1 MRRLARC
8 RAAHV
13 DAASVLTRRSGIE
26 AMAEQADRTKPRLGP
41 KRDFAPWADP
51 AARPLVRFEQVT
63 KRFGA
68 TSAIDR
74 LSLDIFAGEFFALLG
89 PSGCGKTTLLR
100 LLAGF
105 EAADEGRILLDGAD
119 LGATPPYRRP
129 TNMMFQN
136 YALFPHLTVAQN
148 VAFGLQQE
156 GMPKPQIAARV
167 AEMLALVKLEGFDRR
182 NPDRLSGGERQ
193 RVALARSLAKRPKV
207 LLLDEPMAALDK
219 KLRAETQFELIELQ
233 ARLATTFVIVTHDQ
247 EEAMTVA
254 DRMAVMER
262 GRIVQ
267 VGTPAEIYE
276 QPNSRYVADFVG
288 DVNLLEGRLAA
299 TTPGESLIQGTGG
312 AALRIAQAVDAAPG
326 ALVWVALRPEKVRI
340 GLDRPGEARGNV
352 LAGTVADVGYLGNLS
367 VYQVRLD
374 DGALMK
380 ATLSN
385 HTRML
390 ERAIGW
396 NDRVWLSWPA
406 DAAIVLTR

>member
-1 MRRLARC
+1 
-8 RAAHV
+8 
-13 DAASVLTRRSGIE
+13 
-26 AMAEQADRTKPRLGP
+26 MAEHAEPVSSKLGP
-41 KRDFAPWADP
+41 KRDFAPWKNP
-51 AARPLVRFEQVT
+51 AARPLVRFEQVS

-68 TSAIDR
+68 ISAVEK

-119 LGATPPYRRP
+119 LAGTPPYRRP
-129 TNMMFQN
+129 TNMMFQS
-136 YALFPHLTVAQN
+136 YALFPHLTVERN
-148 VAFGLQQE
+148 IAFGLEQE
-156 GMPKPQIAARV
+156 GMPKREIAARV
-167 AEMLALVKLEGFDRR
+167 SEMLTLVKLEGFARR
-182 NPDRLSGGERQ
+182 KPDQLSGGERQ
-193 RVALARSLAKRPKV
+193 RVALARALAKRPKV

-233 ARLATTFVIVTHDQ
+233 ARLGTTFVIVTHDQ
-247 EEAMTVA
+247 EEAMILS

-299 TTPGESLIQGTGG
+299 SGPGGSLVHSSGG
-312 AALRIAQAVDAAPG
+312 AAFRVAQPIDAAPG

-340 GLDRPGEARGNV
+340 GLDRPAEARENV
-352 LAGTVADVGYLGNLS
+352 LAGTVADIGYLGNLS
-367 VYQVRLD
+367 IYKVALE

-380 ATLSN
+380 ATVSN
-385 HTRML
+385 RARSI
-390 ERAIGW
+390 EPAIGR
-396 NDRVWLSWPA
+396 NDRVWLSWPP